1 MIPND
6 IFNKIIL
13 YNSHVVADL
22 FKSRLKINYLMILF
36 RLNNGKYI
44 RLWHWRQ
51 ETHGSV
57 WLSEMEKKIKLYKY
71 MCKMA

>member
-13 YNSHVVADL
+13 YNSTLLCDI
-22 FKSRLKINYLMILF
+22 FKSRLKINSLMILF
-36 RLNNGKYI
+36 HLNNGKYI

-51 ETHGSV
+51 EAHGSA
-57 WLSEMEKKIKLYKY
+57 WLSAMEKKIKLYKY